1 MAGDTHTE
9 VLQQSREAAQAL
21 LARGSCSISEI
32 ARRTGLHRVTVQRM
46 KSRMVRRPMSA
57 GGLQPLEKRVEE
69 LEAEL
74 SSARTEVLDWRKR
87 AERAAQEAR
96 DIRKKDRWQ
105 KMAVQLSFHA
115 FDLLPESVWMALID
129 GEVVTASF
137 AGDSLDDVD
146 KSAQLVLNEESLP
159 VWRSAIELR
168 QEADLAEDVQTDTK
182 ARVQRFG
189 RMLREQ
195 VYDSD

>member
-32 ARRTGLHRVTVQRM
+32 ARRTGLHRVTIQRM
-46 KSRMVRRPMSA
+46 KSRMKRRPASA
-57 GGLQPLEKRVEE
+57 GGLQPLEQRIDE

-74 SSARTEVLDWRKR
+74 RQARAEVLEWRNR
-87 AERAAQEAR
+87 AERAGQEVR

-105 KMAVQLSFHA
+105 REAIQLSFHA
-115 FDLLPESVWMALID
+115 FDLLPESVWMALVD
-129 GEVVTASF
+129 GEVVTATF

-146 KSAQLVLNEESLP
+146 KSAQLVLSEEALP

-168 QEADLAEDVQTDTK
+168 QEADLAEDVQLDTK
-182 ARVQRFG
+182 AQVQRYG
-189 RMLREQ
+189 RMLRGQTYE
-195 VYDSD
+195 SD